1 MGHDHAEF
9 KGNKNKR
16 RGRRECGKQR
26 VEIGS
31 GGWGREEKMGREE
44 GEGKIEGKEEERQR
58 MQWAE
63 RGTEM
68 SRYEKSAG
76 KAVKRE

>member
-1 MGHDHAEF
+1 
-9 KGNKNKR
+9 
-16 RGRRECGKQR
+16 
-26 VEIGS
+26 
-31 GGWGREEKMGREE
+31 MGRED